1 MITKEPG
8 NSGKVRVNFL
18 LPAAIWADT
27 IHLVGDFNHWNN
39 TATPL
44 RLGDVTWSVTLEL
57 DAGQSYHYRYLVN
70 GQEWMNDWH
79 ADGNVSVGY
88 GIDNSVVMA
97 QLPDEMPSVVI
108 NLPAPAPRPMLRVIA
123 GRQDERRVG

>member
-8 NSGKVRVNFL
+8 NPGKVRVRFS
-18 LPAAIWADT
+18 LPSAIWADT
-27 IHLVGDFNHWNN
+27 IHLVGDFNHWSI

-44 RLGDVTWSVTLEL
+44 YLGDATWNITLEL
-57 DAGQSYHYRYLVN
+57 IDGKTYHYRYLVN

-88 GIDNSVVMA
+88 GIDNSVVIA
-97 QLPDEMPSVVI
+97 QLADEVPSVVI
-108 NLPAPAPRPMLRVIA
+108 NLPEPAPRPLLRQMA
-123 GRQDERRVG
+123 G